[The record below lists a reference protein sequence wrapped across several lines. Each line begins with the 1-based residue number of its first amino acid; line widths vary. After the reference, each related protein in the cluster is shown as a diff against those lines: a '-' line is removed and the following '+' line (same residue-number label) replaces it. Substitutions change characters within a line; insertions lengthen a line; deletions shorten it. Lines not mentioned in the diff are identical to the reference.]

1 MKPGL
6 LVTFNFISSLLGILC
21 HLIMNFYN
29 HIYIA
34 RGGHPKERLK
44 SVFTVGPTAALAHRQ
59 INFLSLA
66 SPGLRGIQKLRGQ
79 NFELF

>member
-1 MKPGL
+1 MRCQNCQRETKQM
-6 LVTFNFISSLLGILC
+6 VVSKAKQNR
-21 HLIMNFYN
+21 NR
-29 HIYIA
+29 A
-34 RGGHPKERLK
+34 GHPKERLK

-79 NFELF
+79 NF